1 MRMRIFALAVAL
13 IMILA
18 LPAMAT
24 ETVTVNGEGLVYM
37 DADQAT
43 FYVGVRETGE
53 DVMYVQNAVNQRIAE
68 IIAAFEKIGIEKKDM
83 STNSINIYPV
93 YDYSESGEKISGYS
107 AYNSICVLTKDIA
120 RVGEYID
127 TAFANGANTLDS
139 VNFSASDTTEA
150 SKQAL
155 KLAVKSAKD
164 KAEVLAEA
172 AGMEITGVQTINE
185 QSAYSYGNGML
196 RYTESATMDMAAGTQ
211 ILTSQ
216 LQVCANVSVT
226 YTMQQVEFD

>member
-1 MRMRIFALAVAL
+1 MKMRILALVVVL
-13 IMILA
+13 IMVLA
-18 LPAMAT
+18 LPAMASGT
-24 ETVTVNGEGLVYM
+24 ITVNGEGVVYM

-43 FYVGVRETGE
+43 FFVGVRETGE

-68 IIAAFEKIGIEKKDM
+68 IITAFEKIGIEKKDM

-120 RVGEYID
+120 KVGEYID

-155 KLAVKSAKD
+155 KLAVKSSKD

-172 AGMEITGVQTINE
+172 AGMEIIGVEAINE

-196 RYTESATMDMAAGTQ
+196 RYAESAAMDMVTGTQ

-226 YTMQQVEFD
+226 YSIQPVEYE